1 MSRSVVN
8 YDRSGNS
15 KVNRASE
22 NTTTGEI
29 SSLNMDESES
39 AVSESTHGR
48 SSQHFHTICSH
59 LSLRVDWRESLL
71 STVRDRRFSGN
82 RILHRLAMVLLVLD
96 PKMPF
101 DSACPTSLFVNSMQS
116 TKLTN
121 SSRRSVQI
129 EHSPWHVL
137 PFEMVLVFDFTD
149 RNLWIPL
156 YLHIYAYSSW
166 WDMER

>member
-22 NTTTGEI
+22 KTTTGEI

-96 PKMPF
+96 LKMPF
-101 DSACPTSLFVNSMQS
+101 DLVCPTSYSWTQCNRRDQRIQVAKEFKSNIHRGTSYISKLFSCLIATIAILGFLPVFTS
-116 TKLTN
+116 TLIRLDET
-121 SSRRSVQI
+121 
-129 EHSPWHVL
+129 
-137 PFEMVLVFDFTD
+137 
-149 RNLWIPL
+149 
-156 YLHIYAYSSW
+156 
-166 WDMER
+166 